1 MKQTGDDVR
10 ILTPLLV
17 IGMHDWIDNGAKNGT
32 VGCIAWTGW
41 SVKKVCMSRS
51 LVSSVGGG
59 YSVFC
64 NLVIDEVVCITFE
77 GLGVREEVC
86 NL

>member
-1 MKQTGDDVR
+1 
-10 ILTPLLV
+10 
-17 IGMHDWIDNGAKNGT
+17 
-32 VGCIAWTGW
+32 
-41 SVKKVCMSRS
+41 MSGS

-64 NLVIDEVVCITFE
+64 NLVIDKVICISFE

-86 NL
+86 ICSFNN